1 MTECTE
7 FDVSDEKFAKIFNQ
21 TYNRSEG
28 NKVNFNKELKEL
40 LEKYA
45 KETGTVVNTL
55 NIEWMNIR
63 TLSGEVNAAVHSF
76 RIESDYSGMPT

>member
-1 MTECTE
+1 M
-7 FDVSDEKFAKIFNQ
+7 
-21 TYNRSEG
+21 
-28 NKVNFNKELKEL
+28 NFNKELKEL

-63 TLSGEVNAAVHSF
+63 TLSGEVNAVVHSF